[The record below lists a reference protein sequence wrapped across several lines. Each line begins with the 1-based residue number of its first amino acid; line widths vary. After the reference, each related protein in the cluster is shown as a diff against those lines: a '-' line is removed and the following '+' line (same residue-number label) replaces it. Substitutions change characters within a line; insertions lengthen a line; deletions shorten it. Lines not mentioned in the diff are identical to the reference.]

1 MKKVSCWICGS
12 GKVTEINIVIK
23 EKINHY
29 LCNECYF
36 LFNKTNLY
44 QKKKIKY
51 YKDNS
56 DNKLVDRYLSNEY
69 FDTARFL
76 NYINQILEKYCN
88 LDQQLNHLDIGGG
101 FGFFSKVLNKKFPK
115 IKSFNLEPD
124 KNAANLASKLNK
136 KISTINLPF
145 EKINQVKK
153 IKFDLVTYWGGIYR
167 TVEPNKVFNDLKK
180 KCTQNCRYFFSF
192 PFSFDDMRMQ
202 HLELKNSFDDYLL
215 TGDGLQGFFGRN
227 HMKIFLEK
235 NNFNYK
241 EIIFQNKP
249 FKKKIPIFVFH
260 LRKKYLIKKFD
271 KKNLKSYFKKNISA
285 YNYYFDKQIK
295 NVLKSQKKINK
306 IYILGDKLLGEY
318 TFNSLKNLNKKV
330 LFLNDNSTNL
340 FKNSNLL
347 NNILN
352 LNNSNSNIF
361 YVLENEKNGKIY
373 KSLVNRFHLNNKNN
387 IFIIKNNYLAKRD
400 ILKFER
406 EIYLK
411 KKIDLIKV

>member
-1 MKKVSCWICGS
+1 MKKVSCWICDS
-12 GKVTEINIVIK
+12 KNIKEINIVTK
-23 EKINHY
+23 EKTSHY
-29 LCNECYF
+29 ICNECYF

-44 QKKKIKY
+44 QKKKVKY

-56 DNKLVDRYLSNEY
+56 SNKLVDRYLSNEY

-88 LDQQLNHLDIGGG
+88 LDQKLNHLDIGGG
-101 FGFFSKVLNKKFPK
+101 FGFFSKVLNTKFTK

-124 KNAANLASKLNK
+124 KNAAILAKKFNK
-136 KISTINLPF
+136 GINTINLPF

-167 TVEPNKVFNDLKK
+167 TIEPNNVFNDLKK
-180 KCTQNCRYFFSF
+180 KCNQNCHFFFSL

-235 NNFNYK
+235 NNFTYK

-249 FKKKIPIFVFH
+249 FKKKIPIFIFH
-260 LRKKYLIKKFD
+260 FKKKFLT
-271 KKNLKSYFKKNISA
+271 KRLNKNNLKSYFKKNISA
-285 YNYYFDKQIK
+285 YNYYFNNQIK
-295 NVLKSQKKINK
+295 NVIKSQKKLNK
-306 IYILGDKLLGEY
+306 IYIFGDKLLGKY
-318 TFNSLKNLNKKV
+318 TFNYLKNLNKKV
-330 LFLNDNSTNL
+330 LFLNDNSINL
-340 FKNSNLL
+340 FKSPNLL

-361 YVLENEKNGKIY
+361 FVLENKTNGKIY
-373 KSLVNRFHLNNKNN
+373 KSLVNRLHLNNKNN
-387 IFIIKNNYLAKRD
+387 IFVIKNNFLVKKD
-400 ILKFER
+400 ILKFEK

>member
-1 MKKVSCWICGS
+1 
-12 GKVTEINIVIK
+12 
-23 EKINHY
+23 
-29 LCNECYF
+29 
-36 LFNKTNLY
+36 
-44 QKKKIKY
+44 
-51 YKDNS
+51 
-56 DNKLVDRYLSNEY
+56 
-69 FDTARFL
+69 
-76 NYINQILEKYCN
+76 
-88 LDQQLNHLDIGGG
+88 
-101 FGFFSKVLNKKFPK
+101 
-115 IKSFNLEPD
+115 
-124 KNAANLASKLNK
+124 
-136 KISTINLPF
+136 
-145 EKINQVKK
+145 
-153 IKFDLVTYWGGIYR
+153 
-167 TVEPNKVFNDLKK
+167 
-180 KCTQNCRYFFSF
+180 
-192 PFSFDDMRMQ
+192 MQ

-241 EIIFQNKP
+241 EIIFQNKN

-306 IYILGDKLLGEY
+306 IYILGDKLLAEY

-373 KSLVNRFHLNNKNN
+373 KSLINRFHLNNKNN

-411 KKIDLIKV
+411 NKIDLIKV